1 MSNVRIGF
9 SPNFTAGMYYGAG
22 VVMNTFS
29 LDIQMITKNS
39 NHVNQNIALER
50 AKYIVYEQFADSIIL
65 GKDDIDQRQRFEDA
79 GFRIIILPE
88 EAVDQIL
95 CLAVYCKIEA
105 IIEDQMDIL
114 DISLRST
121 YGGGVSY
128 LHSDD
133 ESTGPFEQDGW
144 WSQSTPACS
153 VTKTSKK
160 KVVTL
165 DNPTWKSLD
174 LAWSDSNEQ
183 EDVVIE
189 IKLEKKTEKVDNIGE
204 NVVELRPNDKK

>member
-9 SPNFTAGMYYGAG
+9 SPTFTAGMYYGAG

-65 GKDDIDQRQRFEDA
+65 GKDDIDQRQKFEDA
-79 GFRIIILPE
+79 GFRVIILPE

-133 ESTGPFEQDGW
+133 ESTGPFEVDGW
-144 WSQSTPACS
+144 WSQPTPVCS
-153 VTKTSKK
+153 KTKAIKE

-165 DNPTWKSLD
+165 DNPTWKTLD
-174 LAWSDSNEQ
+174 LEWSNGDEH
-183 EDVVIE
+183 EDIVIE
-189 IKLEKKTEKVDNIGE
+189 VKLEKKTEKVDNSGE
-204 NVVELRPNDKK
+204 NVVEFRPNDKK